1 MTTAIALSLLTAL
14 VAGFAHALEAD
25 HMAAVTA
32 FVSRRPRPAQAFG
45 FGVRWA
51 VGHSLA
57 ILLVGGALIA
67 LDVRVPEGLERT
79 LEFGVGLMLVGIGV
93 WLAGGLLHRGRY
105 GTAHAAAHTEAR
117 PHVHPHGHEH
127 DHGGHATTLV
137 GVAHGLAGSGA
148 LVALVP
154 VVLISS
160 PWLAGGY
167 LVLFGVG
174 TVVAMGVYALV
185 AGYLFHR
192 AGGRYPALGG
202 VLRGATA
209 AASIAIGAVWMWTS
223 AVGAA

>member
-1 MTTAIALSLLTAL
+1 MTAAITLSLLTAL

-32 FVSRRPRPAQAFG
+32 FVARQPRPAQALG

-57 ILLVGGALIA
+57 IIGVGGALIL
-67 LDVRVPEGLERT
+67 LDVRVPPGLERA
-79 LEFGVGLMLVGIGV
+79 LEFGIGAMLVGIGV
-93 WLAGGLLHRGRY
+93 WLLGGVLHRHRY
-105 GTAHAAAHTEAR
+105 SAAHAEAHREAR
-117 PHVHPHGHEH
+117 PHGHPHA

-137 GVAHGLAGSGA
+137 GVAHGLAGTGA

-174 TVVAMGVYALV
+174 TVVAMGLYALV

-192 AGGRYPALGG
+192 AGDRFPALGG
-202 VLRGATA
+202 VLRVLTALATL
-209 AASIAIGAVWMWTS
+209 AIGGVWMW
-223 AVGAA
+223 AAAGGA